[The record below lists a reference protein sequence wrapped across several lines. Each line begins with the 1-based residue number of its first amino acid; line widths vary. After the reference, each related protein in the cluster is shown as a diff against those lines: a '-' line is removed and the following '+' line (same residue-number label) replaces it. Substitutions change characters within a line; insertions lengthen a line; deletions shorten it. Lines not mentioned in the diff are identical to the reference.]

1 MNNDK
6 NANRHEP
13 EQPIEGLG
21 WMIGGLV
28 GTAIFAWA
36 IAALAG
42 LLGHGHLPPVG
53 PATGLVSLLRVLGS
67 GHWDDPAAAYPAD
80 ARASLPGP
88 TVWWISVALVTAIS
102 ATVASAFLRYVE
114 PEIARER
121 LGRRSFEWR
130 GARPRPWARH
140 RDLRKGRSA
149 QRGFSLGRLD
159 GRPIHADE
167 EAHVVVIAPTRA
179 GKTTRCVI
187 PWLLEHDGPAI
198 VTSTN
203 RDVIDAARTKRERNG
218 NTYIYDPFGAES
230 MGWSPLAGCETWS
243 GALRQAQWLADASSD
258 GDAEIA
264 RYWRGEAA
272 KLLAPLL
279 HAAAL
284 AQRDMSAV
292 LSWVDAQE
300 TRAVTTILNAAD
312 ANAAR
317 EQLRA
322 ITELDP
328 RNRGTTYM
336 SAGSVLAAYRYP
348 EVQRT
353 DGFDFAPSQFL
364 ASAGDTLFLVA
375 EDRHQQLVAP
385 LLVALLATLIHE
397 AIETGTF
404 RSGDRRLRLLLDEAA
419 NVAPLANLPRTMSQ
433 VAGHG
438 IRVATVWQSLA
449 QMQERYGRGA
459 ETILAN
465 STAKLYLGPITDAAT
480 RDHVTGA
487 LAERHGAKEDRIST
501 ARALQQ
507 LVGDRAL
514 LISGA
519 RVPAVTTLRPF
530 WVARRQ
536 QRPVDAS
543 APDDGHRHA
552 RGRRR

>member
-1 MNNDK
+1 MTEAK
-6 NANRHEP
+6 NTNKPQHE
-13 EQPIEGLG
+13 QQIEGLG
-21 WMIGGLV
+21 WMLGGLIGASV
-28 GTAIFAWA
+28 IAWA
-36 IAALAG
+36 IAAVAG

-53 PATGLVSLLRVLGS
+53 LATGLISLLRVLGN
-67 GHWDDPAAAYPAD
+67 GHWDDPAAAYPQD
-80 ARASLPGP
+80 ARAALPGP
-88 TVWWISVALVTAIS
+88 LLWWLSAALVIGLTAMI
-102 ATVASAFLRYVE
+102 VGAFLRHVE

-140 RDLRKGRSA
+140 RDLRKGRTTP
-149 QRGFSLGRLD
+149 RGFSLGRLD
-159 GRPIHADE
+159 GRPIYADE

-187 PWLLEHDGPAI
+187 PWLLEHSGPAI

-203 RDVIDAARTKRERNG
+203 RDVIDAARTARERHG
-218 NTYIYDPFGAES
+218 TTYIYDPFGAETMS
-230 MGWSPLAGCETWS
+230 WSPLEGCENWS
-243 GALRQAQWLADASSD
+243 GALRQAQWLADASSE
-258 GDAEIA
+258 GDSEIA

-284 AQRDMSAV
+284 ANRDMTAV
-292 LSWVDAQE
+292 LGWVDAQE
-300 TRAVTTILNAAD
+300 TRAVTTILNAGQAVP
-312 ANAAR
+312 AR
-317 EQLRA
+317 EQLRS

-348 EVQRT
+348 DVQRT
-353 DGFDFAPSQFL
+353 DAADFSPARFL
-364 ASAGDTLFLVA
+364 DSAGDTLFLVA

-385 LLVALLATLIHE
+385 LLVALLAALIHK
-397 AIETGTF
+397 AIESGTF
-404 RSGDRRLRLLLDEAA
+404 RDGARRLRLLLDEAA
-419 NVAPLANLPRTMSQ
+419 NVAPLAALPRTMSQ

-459 ETILAN
+459 DTIIAN
-465 STAKLYLGPITDAAT
+465 STAKLYLGPITDGAT

-487 LAERHGAKEDRIST
+487 ITERAAAKDDRIAT

-519 RVPAVTTLRPF
+519 SAPAVTTLRPF
-530 WVARRQ
+530 WR
-536 QRPVDAS
+536 
-543 APDDGHRHA
+543 
-552 RGRRR
+552 

>member
-1 MNNDK
+1 MNNEK
-6 NANRHEP
+6 NTHKSEP

-21 WMIGGLV
+21 WMLGGVV
-28 GTAIFAWA
+28 GAAIFAWA

-53 PATGLVSLLRVLGS
+53 PATGLLSLLRVLGS
-67 GHWDDPAAAYPAD
+67 GHWSDPAAAYPAD

-88 TVWWISVALVTAIS
+88 IVWWLSAALVIAITATI
-102 ATVASAFLRYVE
+102 ASGFLRHVE

-140 RDLRKGRSA
+140 RDLRKSRSEP
-149 QRGFSLGRLD
+149 RGFSLGRLD

-203 RDVIDAARTKRERNG
+203 RDVIDAARATRERNG

-230 MGWSPLAGCETWS
+230 MAWSPLAGCETWS

-279 HAAAL
+279 HAAAC

-292 LSWVDAQE
+292 LAWVDAQE
-300 TRAVTTILNAAD
+300 TRAVTTILNAGD
-312 ANAAR
+312 AVAAR

-364 ASAGDTLFLVA
+364 ASASDTLFLVA

-385 LLVALLATLIHE
+385 LLVALLAALIHE

-404 RSGDRRLRLLLDEAA
+404 RSGERRLRLLLDEAA

-465 STAKLYLGPITDAAT
+465 STAKLYLGPITDGAT
-480 RDHVTGA
+480 RDHVAGA
-487 LAERHGAKEDRIST
+487 ITERAAPKDDRIAT

-519 RVPAVTTLRPF
+519 RPPAVTTLRPY
-530 WVARRQ
+530 WRSNA
-536 QRPVDAS
+536 
-543 APDDGHRHA
+543 
-552 RGRRR
+552 GR